1 MFFIFIILLYIY
13 IKAPLGGESKHPNMQ
28 EKRTAT
34 SRPSCAQR
42 LGAICR
48 QSNFPFL
55 SISRAVLQLLCF
67 PTFSS
72 LCTLKGFCPTAP
84 FSFFSKTGGTEGELK
99 SLPAAGSVVPPASWA
114 DNGVEEMGRKVEV
127 KGAACEW
134 AFVSFLPLQRK
145 CIFLCL
151 TSET

>member
-13 IKAPLGGESKHPNMQ
+13 IYIYKSPIRRRIQASQHAR
-28 EKRTAT
+28 EKNSHLQTKLCSA
-34 SRPSCAQR
+34 SRCHLPSEQ
-42 LGAICR
+42 L
-48 QSNFPFL
+48 SL
-55 SISRAVLQLLCF
+55 LVSISRAVLQLLCF

-114 DNGVEEMGRKVEV
+114 DNGVEEIGRKVEV
-127 KGAACEW
+127 KGAACE
-134 AFVSFLPLQRK
+134 
-145 CIFLCL
+145 
-151 TSET
+151 